1 MKKTLNAIWALGLL
15 GLTATAAYAQGPLGN
30 GSAGGYRPG
39 SLLEQVIS
47 TLVFSGLGIVLAIV
61 GFKLFDMVIPFN
73 LEKEIC
79 EKNNIA
85 VSILAAAMILGV
97 CIIVS
102 FVVAS

>member
-1 MKKTLNAIWALGLL
+1 MAKRMWAGVWAAGLML
-15 GLTATAAYAQGPLGN
+15 IVASAAYAQGQPVA
-30 GSAGGYRPG
+30 SGGYRPG

-61 GFKLFDMVIPFN
+61 GFKLFDLVIPFN

-85 VSILAAAMILGV
+85 VSILAAAMILGI